1 MAMEQRSFDTD
12 SPWTATVSPFPLDA
26 PVSQKLRY
34 LLNFAVLAPSSYNSQ
49 PWLFRIAGDEIELY
63 ADRTRGLPVIDPDDR
78 ELLMACGAALF
89 NLRLAIRHFGF
100 TPIVRTFP
108 DLDDPDL
115 LAFVRMGPPSESEE
129 ESERLFKAIRNR
141 RTHRTQ
147 MEPRRLG
154 ADEVGRLSEAASAEG
169 AVLFP
174 ITDPD
179 VRSRIADLVAKGV
192 EAQGGDKRYRRE
204 LGNWIHPNRSKSRD
218 GIPGRA
224 HGLSDLRSIAEPLLT
239 RSIDWGPERAAQL
252 RENVEEAPALFILA
266 TKADSSSAWLDA
278 GQALQRVLLSGA
290 GDGVAASYFNQP
302 VQMAELRSAVAE
314 LLPAPKYCPQLILRM
329 GFGGEQQSTPR
340 RSVAEVVTMNR
351 YL

>member
-1 MAMEQRSFDTD
+1 MEHRTLETD
-12 SPWTATVSPFPLDA
+12 SPWVATQAPFPKDA
-26 PVSQKLRY
+26 PVSQQLRY

-78 ELLMACGAALF
+78 EMLMACGAALF

-100 TPIVRTFP
+100 TPLVRTFP

-115 LAFVRMGPPSESEE
+115 LAFVRLGPPTESEAE
-129 ESERLFKAIRNR
+129 GERLFRAIQSR
-141 RTHRTQ
+141 RTHRTR
-147 MEPRRLG
+147 MDERRMTSQ
-154 ADEVGRLSEAASAEG
+154 EIERLTSAASSEG

-174 ITDPD
+174 VDSPEM
-179 VRSRIADLVAKGV
+179 RSRLANLVARGV
-192 EAQGGDKRYRRE
+192 EAQGCDKRYRRE
-204 LGNWIHPNRSKSRD
+204 LGTWIHPNRSKSRD
-218 GIPGRA
+218 GIPGRV

-239 RSIDWGPERAAQL
+239 RAIDWGPEKAAQL
-252 RENVEEAPALFILA
+252 RETVEEAPALFILA
-266 TKADSSSAWLDA
+266 TKSDSSAAWLDA
-278 GQALQRVLLSGA
+278 GQALERVLLAGA
-290 GDGVAASYFNQP
+290 AEGIAASYLNQP
-302 VQMAELRSAVAE
+302 VQMADLREEVAH

-329 GFGGEQQSTPR
+329 GFGGDQQSTPR